1 MIFFIETII
10 LKMHFLTMNNASILI
25 VEDEP
30 PIQELIR
37 FNLENSNY
45 SVITCDS
52 GEEVEDIVQADKP
65 DLILLDIML
74 PGINGLEI
82 CKRLQADTTSQKIP
96 IIILSAL
103 GEESDIING
112 LELGAS
118 DYISKPFSPKIL
130 LARVKSALR
139 RSNFALEKDHKTE
152 TTDNEVIK
160 IDPVKF
166 KVTVND
172 RAIKLTM
179 SEYKILELLSCQPG
193 RVYTRYQIVDSIH
206 GEYHAVT
213 DRSIDVQIVGL
224 RKKLGQA
231 GSYIETVRGVGYR
244 MREDFNDVHD

>member
-1 MIFFIETII
+1 
-10 LKMHFLTMNNASILI
+10 MNNASILI

-82 CKRLQADTTSQKIP
+82 CKRLQADATSQKIP

-103 GEESDIING
+103 GEESHIING

-130 LARVKSALR
+130 LARVKSELR
-139 RSNFALEKDHKTE
+139 RSNFVVEK
-152 TTDNEVIK
+152 
-160 IDPVKF
+160 
-166 KVTVND
+166 
-172 RAIKLTM
+172 
-179 SEYKILELLSCQPG
+179 
-193 RVYTRYQIVDSIH
+193 
-206 GEYHAVT
+206 
-213 DRSIDVQIVGL
+213 
-224 RKKLGQA
+224 
-231 GSYIETVRGVGYR
+231 
-244 MREDFNDVHD
+244 